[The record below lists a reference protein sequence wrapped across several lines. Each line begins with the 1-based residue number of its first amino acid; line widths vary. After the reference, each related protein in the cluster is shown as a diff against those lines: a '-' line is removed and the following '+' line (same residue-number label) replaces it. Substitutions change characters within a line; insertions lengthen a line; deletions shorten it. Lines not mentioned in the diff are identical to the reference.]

1 VERKL
6 VRERIGALTICRGTN
21 QSDEDADR
29 IIDVSRPGMR
39 EPEGWRFET
48 TRRTAAQPTMATA
61 MQMRWESP
69 AIALSLTVAER
80 TQQ

>member
-6 VRERIGALTICRGTN
+6 VRKRIGALTICRGTN
-21 QSDEDADR
+21 RSDEDADR

-39 EPEGWRFET
+39 DPKAGDS
-48 TRRTAAQPTMATA
+48 RRRVAQPTIATA

-69 AIALSLTVAER
+69 AIALSLIVAER